1 MKKILTTI
9 AILCSILTQAQSKEE
24 QAIRNIL
31 AAQESAWNKGDL
43 NTFMIGYW
51 ENDSLVFI
59 GKNGPKYG
67 YNNTLA
73 NYKKNYPDLSYM
85 GNLHFEIQSM
95 RALNKDHY
103 FLIGKWQ
110 LTRKVGDAGGYFT
123 LPFKKMNGKWNII
136 ADHSS

>member
-31 AAQESAWNKGDL
+31 TAQESAWNKGDL
-43 NTFMIGYW
+43 NAFMIGYW

-95 RALNKDHY
+95 KALNKDYY

-110 LTRKVGDAGGYFT
+110 LTRKIGDAGGYFT
-123 LPFKKMNGKWNII
+123 LLFKKINGKWNII

>member
-1 MKKILTTI
+1 MKIILTTI
-9 AILCSILTQAQSKEE
+9 TILCSILTQAQSKDE

-31 AAQESAWNKGDL
+31 AAQEAAWNKGDL

-67 YNNTLA
+67 YKNTLE

-85 GNLHFEIQSM
+85 GHLHFDIQSLK
-95 RALNKDHY
+95 ALNNDHY

-123 LPFKKMNGKWNII
+123 LVFKKINGKWNII